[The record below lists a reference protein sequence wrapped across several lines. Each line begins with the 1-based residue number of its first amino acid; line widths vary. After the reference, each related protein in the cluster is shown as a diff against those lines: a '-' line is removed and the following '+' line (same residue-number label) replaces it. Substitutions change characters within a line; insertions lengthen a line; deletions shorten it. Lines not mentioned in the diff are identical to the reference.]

1 MPIVIWT
8 ATLLLPIGHW
18 LLKTFLPEVYWR
30 YREWTRLQKEA
41 IWKAMNSREE
51 TVDDIEAGG
60 EAIERRIDEET
71 PLSTSEGRTQTYGHI
86 SQ

>member
-1 MPIVIWT
+1 
-8 ATLLLPIGHW
+8 
-18 LLKTFLPEVYWR
+18 
-30 YREWTRLQKEA
+30 
-41 IWKAMNSREE
+41 MNSREE

-86 SQ
+86 